1 VVEKFPA
8 FEHAGRPGAFRAWLR
23 GISANRLRMY
33 WRSRGRPNAFDPEPI
48 LQQLEDP
55 HSELSRQWD
64 REHDAH
70 VTQRLLQLL
79 EPEFKPATWQAFQR
93 LLDGA
98 SAEAVAADLGLTVNA
113 VCIAKSRV
121 LRRLREE
128 LAGLVL

>member
-1 VVEKFPA
+1 
-8 FEHAGRPGAFRAWLR
+8 
-23 GISANRLRMY
+23 MY
-33 WRSRGRPNAFDPEPI
+33 WRGRNRPNAFDPEPI

-70 VTQRLLQLL
+70 LTQRALELL
-79 EPEFKPATWQAFQR
+79 EPEFKATTWQAFRR
-93 LLDGA
+93 LVDGA
-98 SAEAVAADLGLTVNA
+98 TPDAVAAELGLTVNA